1 MIVRCEDLKSVC
13 SKILN
18 ALDNNSFSII
28 TETLAIYTEGKYL
41 YLAVT
46 NREYFVKIK
55 LDIQEEIEFRATVK
69 AEVFL
74 KLISKMTSETITFSI
89 EDNALVIVG
98 NGKYKLPMIYDGDE
112 LLSLPTIDIN
122 NITSE
127 FKVPSSI
134 LHSITN
140 YNSKEL
146 AKKAVIAN
154 PVQKMYYLDSKGC
167 ITFTSGACVNKFD
180 LDTTVSMLLD
190 EKLVKLFKLFS
201 GLDIDFKYGKDSVD
215 GTIQTKIR
223 LTSDTVELTAIINS
237 DETLFDVVPKD
248 TIRNMAYEHY
258 NNSIIIDKQAVI
270 DALERILL
278 FPVNTLNHYGTFV
291 FKKDSVSISSL
302 NQSNLEN
309 IYYSNSIDIDEDYT
323 ATLDLE
329 ELVTIL
335 SGMKTQSIT
344 VNFGNHKSF
353 VFSENHIY
361 NIVPECK
368 L

>member
-1 MIVRCEDLKSVC
+1 
-13 SKILN
+13 
-18 ALDNNSFSII
+18 
-28 TETLAIYTEGKYL
+28 
-41 YLAVT
+41 
-46 NREYFVKIK
+46 
-55 LDIQEEIEFRATVK
+55 
-69 AEVFL
+69 
-74 KLISKMTSETITFSI
+74 
-89 EDNALVIVG
+89 
-98 NGKYKLPMIYDGDE
+98 
-112 LLSLPTIDIN
+112 
-122 NITSE
+122 
-127 FKVPSSI
+127 
-134 LHSITN
+134 
-140 YNSKEL
+140 
-146 AKKAVIAN
+146 
-154 PVQKMYYLDSKGC
+154 MYYLDSKGC

-278 FPVNTLNHYGTFV
+278 FPVNTLSHYGTFV